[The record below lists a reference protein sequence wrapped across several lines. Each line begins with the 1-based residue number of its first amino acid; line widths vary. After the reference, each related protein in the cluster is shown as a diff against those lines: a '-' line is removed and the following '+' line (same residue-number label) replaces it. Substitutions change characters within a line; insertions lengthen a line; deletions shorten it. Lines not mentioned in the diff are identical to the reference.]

1 MYHQRY
7 SALVIFLKLQKKKK
21 KKREAEEN
29 FTFIC

>member
-21 KKREAEEN
+21 KKEAEEN